1 MNFTDSNL
9 LLYSYDPDSIFHKD
23 AVVWL
28 EEMLSSGE
36 PFGIPMLSIAS
47 FLRISTDRR
56 LKRLGLRMDD
66 AIAAVESWLQV
77 DSVFVVHTA
86 ERHLGHLLKCIRSGP
101 VNGAMVTDAQLA
113 ALAIEHNATLFTA
126 DADFSRFTGLRW
138 RNPLKSRR
146 AVR

>member
-1 MNFTDSNL
+1 
-9 LLYSYDPDSIFHKD
+9 
-23 AVVWL
+23 
-28 EEMLSSGE
+28 
-36 PFGIPMLSIAS
+36 MLSIAS

-56 LKRLGLRMDD
+56 LKRLTLRMDD
-66 AIAAVESWLQV
+66 AIAAVESWLRV

-86 ERHLGHLLKCIRSGP
+86 ERHLGHTLKCIRSGS

-113 ALAIEHNATLFTA
+113 ALAIEHNATLFTT

-146 AVR
+146 PLQ